1 MGWMKHDKSP
11 PQRWQWRGLVSKDN
25 WKKEETSSTLCF
37 FRTFWV
43 KLAMY
48 SSEKNNKVF
57 SDQGNEVETKRFHT
71 LMRQDKPRIWVIFES
86 VLRKLKSD
94 IYYRS
99 HLPKE
104 QQVCPRWLLPSFH
117 FSLLLQQIL
126 YQGGIWMGKIY
137 FNNIPKNRSLTIIS
151 FKSEFSGRWE
161 EQEHFKD
168 LPRYFW
174 NIICSSLIPL
184 CFKSL
189 YIYAQMFEE

>member
-1 MGWMKHDKSP
+1 MTNPPLKH
-11 PQRWQWRGLVSKDN
+11 WQWRELVSKDHL
-25 WKKEETSSTLCF
+25 KKEEPSSTLCF
-37 FRTFWV
+37 FRRTFWV
-43 KLAMY
+43 KLAVY
-48 SSEKNNKVF
+48 SSEKKNNKVF
-57 SDQGNEVETKRFHT
+57 SDQGNEVETKRFQT

-86 VLRKLKSD
+86 ILRKLKSE
-94 IYYRS
+94 IYRS

-104 QQVCPRWLLPSFH
+104 QQVCLQWLLPSFH
-117 FSLLLQQIL
+117 FSLLLQQIV

-137 FNNIPKNRSLTIIS
+137 FNNIPKNRSLTVIS
-151 FKSEFSGRWE
+151 FKSELSGRWE

-189 YIYAQMFEE
+189 YIYAQMYEE